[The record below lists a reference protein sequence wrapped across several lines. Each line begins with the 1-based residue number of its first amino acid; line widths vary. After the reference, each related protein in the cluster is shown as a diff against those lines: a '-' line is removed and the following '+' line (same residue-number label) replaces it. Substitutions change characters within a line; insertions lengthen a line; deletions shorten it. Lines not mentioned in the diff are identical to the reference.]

1 MLNAFR
7 APHGE
12 PPPRDPIEVRVRC
25 QWEHDGEV
33 WQRGVAIRWDDT
45 YVVIQLSDPEL
56 AGKYVYVQAQD
67 VKRANDWS
75 RPD

>member
-1 MLNAFR
+1 VPVGARRRGLAT
-7 APHGE
+7 
-12 PPPRDPIEVRVRC
+12 
-25 QWEHDGEV
+25 
-33 WQRGVAIRWDDT
+33 GVAIRWDDT